1 MKKTV
6 SLKKNYEFVRAYKK
20 GKFFVGR
27 YLVVYVLKNR
37 LGINRLGI
45 TANKKVGKS
54 VRRNR
59 VKRLIRENYRFY
71 EDSISGGYDIVFVAR
86 NPDKEYGFSEIR
98 REMKFLLKKMQ
109 VFDRGDQNG

>member
-1 MKKTV
+1 MKKTI
-6 SLKKNYEFVRAYKK
+6 SLKNNYEFVRAYKK

-27 YLVVYVLKNR
+27 YLVIYVLKNR

-71 EDSISGGYDIVFVAR
+71 EDSISGGLDIVFVAR
-86 NPDKEYGFSEIR
+86 NPDNEYGFSEIH

-109 VFDRGDQNG
+109 VFDQGNQNG